1 MAGCGVERVGE
12 ARMEDHWEAD
22 HKDRLVEEWIYQV
35 SCWGPVARIL
45 LRWGGG
51 YIFCCWWVKIAHF
64 LRSVPIYFFKEAV
77 GKVCKGK
84 LLAAGAVMYRYS
96 SQFLRK

>member
-35 SCWGPVARIL
+35 SGWGPVARIL

-51 YIFCCWWVKIAHF
+51 VHF
-64 LRSVPIYFFKEAV
+64 LLLV
-77 GKVCKGK
+77 GQNSPFSWIGAY
-84 LLAAGAVMYRYS
+84 LL
-96 SQFLRK
+96 F

>member
-51 YIFCCWWVKIAHF
+51 GGTF
-64 LRSVPIYFFKEAV
+64 SVAGGQCFGSGFKS
-77 GKVCKGK
+77 
-84 LLAAGAVMYRYS
+84 LLDPDSGA
-96 SQFLRK
+96 

>member
-35 SCWGPVARIL
+35 SCWGPVARIP
-45 LRWGGG
+45 
-51 YIFCCWWVKIAHF
+51 
-64 LRSVPIYFFKEAV
+64 VP
-77 GKVCKGK
+77 GNC
-84 LLAAGAVMYRYS
+84 R
-96 SQFLRK
+96 R